1 MQMTNNF
8 ECIAG
13 PFNSQLGGIL
23 WDDGGLLFSLIDELL
38 LQKFDPTNGS
48 ISTFRSY
55 TGRMNGMAKA
65 KDNSIFVCQ
74 EGGRR
79 IIQLQPDGSANVTAT
94 RFEGKIHNHPYDLCI
109 DSKGRVW
116 FSDPHS
122 GTQAFGP
129 QIFPPLNHASVMRL
143 ERDQIGHWVIKRMSF
158 DTAFPGAVLLSD
170 DEKTLFLAENS
181 DDASSNRE
189 LRAYPIKADG
199 SLGKYE
205 VLHSFGS
212 DYLGLHAGINGMC
225 KDHIGQIYACAGDLR
240 SGRHAAIYQYSS
252 AGQLLKR
259 IPFPHGTPIRCTF
272 TGDGNK
278 HLYVTSSNQS
288 IYRLALD

>member
-1 MQMTNNF
+1 MNKNF

-23 WDDGGLLFSLIDELL
+23 WSDNGLIFSLIDELL
-38 LQKFDPTNGS
+38 LQKFDPTSGLIS
-48 ISTFRSY
+48 IFRSY

-65 KDNSIFVCQ
+65 SDKSIFVCQ

-79 IIQLQPDGSANVTAT
+79 VIQLQPDGSANVTAT

-109 DSKGRVW
+109 DSKDRVW

-129 QIFPPLNHASVMRL
+129 QIFPPLEHASVMRL
-143 ERDQIGHWVIKRMSF
+143 ERDQIGHWVIRRMSF
-158 DTAFPGAVLLSD
+158 DTEFPGAILLSD

-181 DDASSNRE
+181 DDENSNRE

-199 SLGKYE
+199 SLGKFE
-205 VLHSFGS
+205 VLHSFGK
-212 DYLGLHAGINGMC
+212 DYLGLHAGILGMC
-225 KDHIGQIYACAGDLR
+225 KDHAGQIFACAGDLKN
-240 SGRHAAIYQYSS
+240 GRHSVIYWYSS
-252 AGQLLKR
+252 SGQLLGAM
-259 IPFPHGTPIRCTF
+259 PFEHGTPIRCTF
-272 TGDGNK
+272 SGENNK
-278 HLYVTSSNQS
+278 HLYVTSSNKC